1 MSSTGSSG
9 SSSTLVGSDG
19 SARSNN
25 PSRSSNSSTLVS
37 GSSVSRTT
45 AVYTGNQYGGGP
57 DFSGLSTSQS
67 IEAVQQQTRIRNA
80 ANQAANQA
88 AQRQ

>member
-9 SSSTLVGSDG
+9 SSSTLVGSNG
-19 SARSNN
+19 SARSNTS
-25 PSRSSNSSTLVS
+25 SRSSNSSTLVS

-45 AVYTGNQYGGGP
+45 AVYTGNRYGGGP
-57 DFSGLSTSQS
+57 DFRGLSTSQT